1 MTTILSNS
9 ISGLSGTCRVPG
21 DKSISHRALMLGA
34 MSVGETRIHGLLESD
49 DILATVSAIT
59 ALGAKVTR
67 LEDQTWQVFGCGVG
81 GMAAPSDVINMGNSG
96 TGVRLLTGLLA
107 GQPITAVLTGDASL
121 RSRPMKRIM
130 IPLGQMGVKFS
141 AAEDDMLPLTMT
153 SPTELMPIIYEP
165 PVASAQIKSAILL
178 AGLAAPGETTV
189 LENIA
194 TRDHTERMLEY
205 FGAEVHIDHSPS
217 GVKKITV
224 VGQPELIGRPV
235 VVPADISSA
244 AFPLVAALLT
254 PESEI
259 VIEAVGIN
267 SLRSG
272 LLKTLVEMGADIV
285 QRNKTGAKGEPV
297 ADLTV
302 RASRLKGVQVP
313 AERAAS
319 MIDEYPILAM
329 AAAVAEGTTRMEG
342 LAELRVKESD
352 RLALIAEGLRGA
364 GVEIE
369 ETESSLVV
377 HGTGKAPLGGNTVN
391 SMNDHRIAMSFL
403 VLGAVSDYP
412 IRVTHTE
419 TIATSFPN
427 FRNIMNILGTDMR
440 IEGDPE

>member
-141 AAEDDMLPLTMT
+141 AADGDMLPLTMT

-194 TRDHTERMLEY
+194 TRDHTERMLEH
-205 FGAEVHIDHSPS
+205 FGA
-217 GVKKITV
+217 
-224 VGQPELIGRPV
+224 
-235 VVPADISSA
+235 
-244 AFPLVAALLT
+244 
-254 PESEI
+254 
-259 VIEAVGIN
+259 
-267 SLRSG
+267 
-272 LLKTLVEMGADIV
+272 
-285 QRNKTGAKGEPV
+285 
-297 ADLTV
+297 
-302 RASRLKGVQVP
+302 
-313 AERAAS
+313 
-319 MIDEYPILAM
+319 
-329 AAAVAEGTTRMEG
+329 
-342 LAELRVKESD
+342 
-352 RLALIAEGLRGA
+352 
-364 GVEIE
+364 
-369 ETESSLVV
+369 
-377 HGTGKAPLGGNTVN
+377 
-391 SMNDHRIAMSFL
+391 
-403 VLGAVSDYP
+403 
-412 IRVTHTE
+412 
-419 TIATSFPN
+419 
-427 FRNIMNILGTDMR
+427 
-440 IEGDPE
+440 

>member
-1 MTTILSNS
+1 M
-9 ISGLSGTCRVPG
+9 
-21 DKSISHRALMLGA
+21 
-34 MSVGETRIHGLLESD
+34 
-49 DILATVSAIT
+49 
-59 ALGAKVTR
+59 
-67 LEDQTWQVFGCGVG
+67 
-81 GMAAPSDVINMGNSG
+81 
-96 TGVRLLTGLLA
+96 
-107 GQPITAVLTGDASL
+107 
-121 RSRPMKRIM
+121 
-130 IPLGQMGVKFS
+130 
-141 AAEDDMLPLTMT
+141 
-153 SPTELMPIIYEP
+153 
-165 PVASAQIKSAILL
+165 
-178 AGLAAPGETTV
+178 
-189 LENIA
+189 
-194 TRDHTERMLEY
+194 
-205 FGAEVHIDHSPS
+205 
-217 GVKKITV
+217 

-285 QRNKTGAKGEPV
+285 QRKKTGAKGEPV
-297 ADLTV
+297 ADFTV

-329 AAAVAEGTTRMEG
+329 AAAVAEGPTRMEG

-364 GVEIE
+364 GVDIE

-377 HGTGKAPLGGNTVN
+377 HGIGGPPPGGNTVN

-412 IRVTHTE
+412 IRVTHAE

-427 FRNIMNILGTDMR
+427 FRNLMNILGTDMR
-440 IEGDPE
+440 VEGDPE

>member
-1 MTTILSNS
+1 MTTILSHS
-9 ISGLSGTCRVPG
+9 IFGLSGKCRVPG

-34 MSVGETRIHGLLESD
+34 LSVGETRIHGLLESD
-49 DILATVSAIT
+49 DILATVSAIIS
-59 ALGAKVTR
+59 LGAKVTQ

-96 TGVRLLTGLLA
+96 TGVRLLMGLLA

-130 IPLGQMGVKFS
+130 IPLGQMGVNFS
-141 AAEDDMLPLTMT
+141 AAEGDMLPLAMT
-153 SPTELMPIIYEP
+153 SPTELMPITYEP

-194 TRDHTERMLEY
+194 TRDHTERMLAH
-205 FGAEVHIDHSPS
+205 FGAEVRIDGSHS
-217 GVKKITV
+217 GGKKITV

-244 AFPLVAALLT
+244 AFPLVAALLV
-254 PESEI
+254 PKSEI
-259 VIEAVGIN
+259 LIEDVGIN

-272 LLKTLVEMGADIV
+272 LLKTLVEMGADII
-285 QRNKTGAKGEPV
+285 QRNKAGAKGEPV

-302 RASRLKGVQVP
+302 RASRLKGVHVP

-319 MIDEYPILAM
+319 MIDEYPILAI
-329 AAAVAEGTTRMEG
+329 AAAVADGTTRMEG

-364 GVEIE
+364 GVEVE

-377 HGTGKAPLGGNTVN
+377 HGIGRAPPGGNTVN

-403 VLGAVSDYP
+403 VLGAVSDDP

-427 FRNIMNILGTDMR
+427 FRNLMNILGSDMR
-440 IEGDPE
+440 VEGDPE